1 MLKKE
6 KKRKRDPSA
15 TKKMGDGITTVRVS
29 GAFYRVLTRVE
40 RAPLRVKLATCVVAK
55 VTGAEARR
63 VVLEIGDDA
72 YEQYVRLLDIH
83 STVQSAVEIEE
94 RKVGNVS
101 AVRPLVRPPMSLPG
115 APRITVTCGG
125 STRYFAREG
134 DAKPV
139 AARAEDVDAGAR
151 VHVQLELVGLRR
163 DAESRWHYDVVA
175 TQVLVARER
184 EADPCLFVDAGEA
197 DVEEWETESV
207 APESEHPMLSAAL
220 ADDEPVS
227 VPREKKSGSL
237 GGKTPEEAKETPK

>member
-1 MLKKE
+1 
-6 KKRKRDPSA
+6 
-15 TKKMGDGITTVRVS
+15 MGDGIRTVRVS
-29 GAFYRVLTRVE
+29 DTFYRVLTRVE
-40 RAPLRVKLATCVVAK
+40 RAPLRVHLATCVVAK

-72 YEQYVRLLDIH
+72 NEQYVRLLDIH
-83 STVQSAVEIEE
+83 STVQSAVEIDE
-94 RKVGNVS
+94 RKVGNVA

-139 AARAEDVDAGAR
+139 PARAEDVDAGAR

-175 TQVLVARER
+175 TQVLKVPP
-184 EADPCLFVDAGEA
+184 ADPCLFVDAGEA

-237 GGKTPEEAKETPK
+237 GGKTPEEAKEAPK